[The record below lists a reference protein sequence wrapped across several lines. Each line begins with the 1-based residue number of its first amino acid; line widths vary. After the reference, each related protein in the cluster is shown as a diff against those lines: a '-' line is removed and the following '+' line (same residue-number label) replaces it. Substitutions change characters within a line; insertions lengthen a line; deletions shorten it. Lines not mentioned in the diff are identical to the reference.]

1 MFFQKMLK
9 REEGGYRGFVTVEE
23 FSTVDSDHPSVK
35 EVAL

>member
-9 REEGGYRGFVTVEE
+9 REEGGHRGFVAVEE
-23 FSTVDSDHPSVK
+23 FSTVITDHPLVK